1 MADERSEYRLLG
13 SLAVLLLGVVV
24 LVTVDLL
31 GDLRV
36 GSTTLHVAVE
46 GSVALLGGVGL
57 VLLLRHLLRVRR
69 QARAAR
75 GEAEELRARLR
86 STEAEAQRW
95 RDEARDLLRGLGEAI
110 DGQFD
115 RWALTPAEREV
126 ALLLLKGLAH
136 KEIAQVRGVGEA
148 TARQQAQAVYRKAGV
163 LGRHDL
169 AAFFL
174 EDLLLPS
181 TAGETAEGGG
191 VPGGEGRVTAGE

>member
-1 MADERSEYRLLG
+1 MADARPEYRLLG
-13 SLAVLLLGVVV
+13 GLAVLLLGVVV
-24 LVTVDLL
+24 LVAVDLL

-36 GSTTLHVAVE
+36 GSTALHVVVE

-57 VLLLRHLLRVRR
+57 VLLLRHLWRVRR

-75 GEAEELRARLR
+75 GEAEALRARLR
-86 STEAEAQRW
+86 STEAEARRW

-115 RWALTPAEREV
+115 RWGLTPAEREV
-126 ALLLLKGLAH
+126 ALLLLKGLTH

-181 TAGETAEGGG
+181 TGGETAEGGG
-191 VPGGEGRVTAGE
+191 VASREGGFTAGE